1 MKQSGPDE
9 RTIQLHYGVFV
20 VHAVENDGQADRFY
34 DQECTPTMFER
45 GQGPIPWPTHT
56 KLALLLSKF
65 MDGDEMISR
74 TFPGKW
80 LAEFYRKKGLN
91 WSP

>member
-45 GQGPIPWPTHT
+45 GQGPIPWPTHK
-56 KLALLLSKF
+56 KLLSLLSKF
-65 MDGDEMISR
+65 IDRDKMKSR
-74 TFPGKW
+74 TFLEEW
-80 LAEFYRKKGLN
+80 SAEFYKKKGLL
-91 WSP
+91 